1 MAKKSSIEKNNRRA
15 RMIASAS
22 NKRSALKAVV
32 MERSLPIEE
41 RFEAQMKLSDMP
53 RNTAKNRHRNRCGLT
68 GRPRGYYRKFNLSRI
83 AVRELGNFGE
93 IPGLIKSS
101 W

>member
-1 MAKKSSIEKNNRRA
+1 MAKKNNRRK
-15 RMIASAS
+15 RMIERFRNKRSELKTIVMDKSVPIADRMEAQMRLADLPRNSAS
-22 NKRSALKAVV
+22 N
-32 MERSLPIEE
+32 
-41 RFEAQMKLSDMP
+41 RF
-53 RNTAKNRHRNRCGLT
+53 RNRCGLT

>member
-15 RMIASAS
+15 RMIASKA
-22 NKRSALKAVV
+22 NKRAELKAIV
-32 MERSLPIEE
+32 MNRELPFED
-41 RFEAQMKLSDMP
+41 RFEAQMKLSDLP
-53 RNTAKNRHRNRCGLT
+53 RNSAKNRHRNRCGLT